1 MAQDFD
7 GTLTS
12 RLPQLAETI
21 QLFETLSFELDA
33 EALPDTPVESALEA
47 GLADGPPDA
56 NLFVRSSAMEAARS
70 SPLKKFLARFSSE
83 EDEARTSIK
92 DVYKSYKEASATL
105 EEYQDIVNLILG
117 SGRSLP
123 DNDVRILIY
132 NYLTKGKCKTRLGGE
147 IIMPEQEG
155 SDWSLYTLLGI
166 IRIVNESVYDSR
178 FGNDL
183 PWIAEDSSPAAQR
196 FKKYELQAS
205 NLGDRIGSTLG
216 RAASVSAVSLI
227 NPVLKLPDEAT
238 IAISYISGIQARKVA
253 EIQMHRFLVAN
264 PAVV

>member
-1 MAQDFD
+1 MAQELNE
-7 GTLTS
+7 TLAS
-12 RLPQLAETI
+12 QLPHLTGTI
-21 QLFETLSFELDA
+21 QLFESLSFELDA
-33 EALPDTPVESALEA
+33 ETFPDAPFESALEA
-47 GLADGPPDA
+47 SSAGGLPDA
-56 NLFVRSSAMEAARS
+56 DLLVRSSAMEAARS
-70 SPLKKFLARFSSE
+70 SPLKKFLARFSSD

-92 DVYKSYKEASATL
+92 DVYNSYKEASTTL
-105 EEYQDIVNLILG
+105 EEYQDVVNLILG
-117 SGRSLP
+117 SGRVLP

-132 NYLTKGKCKTRLGGE
+132 NYLTKGKCKTRLGSE

-155 SDWSLYTLLGI
+155 SDWSLYALLGI

-178 FGNDL
+178 FANDL
-183 PWIAEDSSPAAQR
+183 PWIAEDNSSAAER

-216 RAASVSAVSLI
+216 RAASVTAVSLI

-253 EIQMHRFLVAN
+253 EMHMHRFLVAN